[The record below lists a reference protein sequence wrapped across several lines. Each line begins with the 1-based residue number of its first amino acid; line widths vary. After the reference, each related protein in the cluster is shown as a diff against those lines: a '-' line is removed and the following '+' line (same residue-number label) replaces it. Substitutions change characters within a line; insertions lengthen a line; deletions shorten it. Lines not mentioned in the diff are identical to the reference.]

1 MMTTKYKGAYNSRTL
16 FKGAYIDAPLLL
28 VLLVAV
34 AGCSDDSSSKPD
46 GGIDSSTDSDT
57 DSDDEC
63 DWSAE
68 FAAFFTRDHVVQ
80 ISIDFD
86 DPGSWTQMALEKDT
100 EVYYRATITIDGESM
115 SDVGVR
121 VKGNSS
127 LMMSGPTNTKSLK
140 IHFEEYVDGQR
151 FHCVDRFS
159 LNNATKDPSMMRE
172 VLSYDL
178 AIDCGLVAS
187 RTSFAEL
194 TVDGALHGVF
204 TMVQQ
209 VDHRFLKDNYGTED
223 SVDDGNLYKLYSD
236 YDFSYLGPTAGPDSY
251 GDPVAETGLVLK
263 TNEDDDNMN
272 TFEDITQLSKA
283 IADVLNDPNETNR
296 AALEDAMD
304 IDSYLSFQ
312 AWTLVISN
320 LDAYYTMKHNL
331 YVYHNPVT
339 DKFETIPWDT
349 NEAYGSFDCMGIE
362 DVFTVDLLRPCGAQA
377 PLNRLSYEVP
387 EYNDRY
393 CEFLKT
399 MVDVTNTNSGGLYNV
414 ADQDARI
421 AEFHALIGEARQLMD
436 SNGTLTQ
443 PPGNYTY
450 DDYLMNQGHS
460 STPIDDIGPP
470 GPTAGPNLGYFN
482 DTRLTNLIGLI
493 DLACN

>member
-1 MMTTKYKGAYNSRTL
+1 MMIDFRKTVLGALLFVGLISGFACNGTTSSSADGGT
-16 FKGAYIDAPLLL
+16 
-28 VLLVAV
+28 
-34 AGCSDDSSSKPD
+34 DSSTD
-46 GGIDSSTDSDT
+46 TDSDT
-57 DSDDEC
+57 DSDVEC
-63 DWSAE
+63 DWGAE
-68 FAAFFTRDHVVQ
+68 FADFFARDHVVQ

-86 DPGSWTQMALEKDT
+86 DAGSWTQMALEKDT

-127 LMMSGPTNTKSLK
+127 LQMSGPTNTKSLK

-172 VLSYDL
+172 VLAYDL
-178 AIDCGLVAS
+178 ARDCGLIAS

-223 SVDDGNLYKLYSD
+223 SADDGNLYKLYSD
-236 YDFSYLGPTAGPDSY
+236 YDFSYLGSSAGPDSY
-251 GDPVAETGLVLK
+251 GDSDAETGLVLK
-263 TNEDDDNMN
+263 TNEDDETMN
-272 TFEDITQLSKA
+272 TFEDITLLTKA
-283 IADVLNDPNETNR
+283 IHDVLNDPNETNR
-296 AALEDAMD
+296 AALEEVMD

-320 LDAYYTMKHNL
+320 LDAYYSMKHNL
-331 YVYHNPVT
+331 YIYHNPVT
-339 DKFETIPWDT
+339 DKFETIPWDN
-349 NEAYGSFDCMGIE
+349 NEAYGSFPCMGGGPSDPPDE
-362 DVFTVDLLRPCGAQA
+362 DVFSVDLLRPCGAEA

-387 EYNDRY
+387 EYNQRY
-393 CEFLKT
+393 CEFLEN
-399 MVDVTNTNSGGLYNV
+399 MVDVNNTSSGGLYNV
-414 ADQDARI
+414 DDQDARMV
-421 AEFHALIGEARQLMD
+421 EFHALIGEARQHMD
-436 SNGTLTQ
+436 SDGTLTQ
-443 PPGNYTY
+443 PPGDYTY
-450 DDYLMNQGHS
+450 ADYLTNQGHT
-460 STPIDDIGPP
+460 STPIDGGGGP
-470 GPTAGPNLGYFN
+470 GPAAGPNLGYFN

-493 DLACN
+493 SLACN